1 MAPEPAVM
9 RVDASA
15 VDAQTTV
22 VTIAGEVTFSNVNG
36 LGRELASV
44 LKGGARNL
52 VIDLREVAFID
63 SSGLSALLTAS
74 AQARERGGAVA
85 LVHGPQPP
93 SIFRFRGVE
102 RLLALYDSREAALA
116 EMARAS

>member
-1 MAPEPAVM
+1 MPPEP
-9 RVDASA
+9 DAMSVRAAA

-22 VTIAGEVTFSNVNG
+22 VEIAGEITFSNVSG
-36 LGRELASV
+36 LGRELADA
-44 LKGGARNL
+44 LKAGARNL
-52 VIDLREVAFID
+52 VIDLSEVVFID

-85 LVHGPQPP
+85 LVPGARPP

-116 EMARAS
+116 GLSSS